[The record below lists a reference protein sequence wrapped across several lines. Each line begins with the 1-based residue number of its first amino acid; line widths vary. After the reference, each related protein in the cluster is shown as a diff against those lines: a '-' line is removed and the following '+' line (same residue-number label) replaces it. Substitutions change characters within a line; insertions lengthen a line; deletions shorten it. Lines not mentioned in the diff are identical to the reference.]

1 MTAVKSSEGTKTS
14 TKTNQNLTLACLILS
29 CWLLT
34 MLIVTREEE
43 KKKNLKKMNN
53 LKKSGYISRFFCIIL
68 EQNT

>member
-1 MTAVKSSEGTKTS
+1 MTAVKSSEGTKIS

-43 KKKNLKKMNN
+43 KKEASKEK
-53 LKKSGYISRFFCIIL
+53 
-68 EQNT
+68 

>member
-14 TKTNQNLTLACLILS
+14 TKANQNLTLACLILS

-43 KKKNLKKMNN
+43 KKEEFKEK
-53 LKKSGYISRFFCIIL
+53 
-68 EQNT
+68 

>member
-14 TKTNQNLTLACLILS
+14 TKTNQNLTLARLILS

-43 KKKNLKKMNN
+43 KKKNLKKN
-53 LKKSGYISRFFCIIL
+53 
-68 EQNT
+68 E